1 MIEFVKSPIYDNW
14 FKKYIPEKKLLI
26 CTPYM
31 KQGAL
36 DRILELYNLEER
48 SSEIEIQVL
57 IRGTTQEF
65 TINKSSDISIL
76 DSFLGMKNFDIDN
89 VKRVRN
95 LHMKAY
101 LVDDKYLLIT
111 SGNLTNNG
119 MFVFSGQENFEGG
132 IATDDENTI
141 KQFKEYFQD
150 IWMQGECLEE
160 FYEKLL
166 EEYTEYIS
174 HEYSD
179 RETIKRIRRPAY
191 RFEQKTVVD
200 NADAETETNFFDL
213 DDLPPVGNIEYIE
226 DTLELLNEN
235 KEGLTYIELGMKLR
249 GLLYPEVVVRERA
262 EQAKTNNTKFGEEKG
277 KFLVYFGLAVKVNE
291 KPICFKISNLGK
303 MYLEFSD
310 EDRMKYLKDQILSKP
325 AIREI
330 FRKSD
335 EPSFHLAEYLKRIY
349 QKKESTLARKK
360 GSIISLIKQM
370 YPEEELKEI
379 LERLRWGCR
388 TK

>member
-14 FKKYIPEKKLLI
+14 FKKHIPEKKLLI

-36 DRILELYNLEER
+36 DKILELYDLETK
-48 SSEIEIQVL
+48 SSEMEIQVL

-141 KQFKEYFQD
+141 QQFKEYFQD
-150 IWMQGECLEE
+150 IWVQGERLEE
-160 FYEKLL
+160 FYEKLF
-166 EEYTEYIS
+166 EEYTRYIS
-174 HEYSD
+174 TEYTD
-179 RETIKRIRRPAY
+179 RETIKRIKRPAY
-191 RFEQKTVVD
+191 KFEQKTVVD
-200 NADAETETNFFDL
+200 KKDDETESVSFDL

-226 DTLELLNEN
+226 DTLNALNEN
-235 KEGLTYIELGMKLR
+235 QAGLTYIELGMKLR
-249 GLLYPEVVVRERA
+249 KLFYPEVVAQESD
-262 EQAKTNNTKFGEEKG
+262 EQAKVNNTKFGEEKG
-277 KFLVYFGLAVKVNE
+277 KFLVYFGLAVKMNE
-291 KPICFKISNLGK
+291 KPIRFKISNLGK
-303 MYLEFSD
+303 MYLEFSK
-310 EDRMKYLKDQILSKP
+310 EDRMKYLKDQIFSKP

-335 EPSFHLAEYLKRIY
+335 APGFHLAEYLKKIY
-349 QKKESTLARKK
+349 QGKESTLARKK
-360 GSIISLIKQM
+360 GSIISLIKEM

-379 LERLRWGCR
+379 LERLR
-388 TK
+388 